1 MNEAKPVRLF
11 VAADV
16 PETHLAW
23 LERKTTGL
31 RDRYRGGR
39 WAPIANQHVT
49 LKFLGSTP
57 PDRLEDVA
65 KMCATVAQTHDA
77 SAVALSGLGSFP
89 SNRRM
94 RVLWVGLTDERELL
108 SRLAADLEQAFEPLG
123 YKAEARDF
131 TPHLTLARFR
141 TPVRLSEPLPDVG
154 LEELPAW
161 PVDRIR
167 LYRSHLS
174 PKGAT
179 YEVLKEFELR

>member
-1 MNEAKPVRLF
+1 VSEPKPVRLF

-23 LERKTTGL
+23 LERKTIPL
-31 RDRYRGGR
+31 RDHYRGGR

-57 PDRLEDVA
+57 LDRLDDVA
-65 KMCATVAQTHDA
+65 KVCATVAQTNEA
-77 SAVALSGLGSFP
+77 SAVALAGLGSFP
-89 SNRRM
+89 STRRM
-94 RVLWVGLTDERELL
+94 RVLWAGLIDERELL
-108 SRLAADLEQAFEPLG
+108 KKLAADMEQAFEPLG

-141 TPVRLSEPLPDVG
+141 SPVRLSEPLPDVG
-154 LEELPAW
+154 LKELPAW

-174 PKGAT
+174 PKGAR
-179 YEVLKEFELR
+179 YEVLEELELR